1 LLLAVVVVE
10 VWLQQAQPR
19 VAVVVP
25 EDYYKAQQ
33 ASRLRLTP

>member
-1 LLLAVVVVE
+1 LPVVAVVE
-10 VWLQQAQPR
+10 VKLQQSQPR

>member
-1 LLLAVVVVE
+1 LLAVAVVE
-10 VWLQQAQPR
+10 VKLQHYQPR

>member
-1 LLLAVVVVE
+1 LLLVVAVVE
-10 VWLQQAQPR
+10 VELQHSEPR